1 MEDFCS
7 MNKKYII
14 AVISILSFLASCSS
28 GGNFYIRNQTAKT
41 IELVLN
47 DKIEV
52 IPSGKISK
60 KHRRTQVF
68 PNMIVSIAQCRY
80 VYNSDDFNKPI
91 PIEDQKKV
99 DRKELPA
106 LVELAVNEDGLIRL
120 FQIKRKDKSRILEL
134 KPGGHPIRPRNTCKS
149 G

>member
-1 MEDFCS
+1 MTEKHI
-7 MNKKYII
+7 MAI
-14 AVISILSFLASCSS
+14 VSILSFLVSCSS
-28 GGNFYIRNQTAKT
+28 GGHFYISNQTTRT

-52 IPSGKISK
+52 IPGGKKSK
-60 KHRRTQVF
+60 KHRRTKVF
-68 PNMIVSIAQCRY
+68 PNMVISIAQCRY

-134 KPGGHPIRPRNTCKS
+134 KPGGHPIRPRNTCHTE
-149 G
+149 